1 MYRCIS
7 LWLVVAFAVGGCGDR
22 QTKTAAGGSGAP
34 QEIEPPAD
42 LVAQSRPPIPDLPV
56 PVVFDLDQGRSRSF
70 EAAGARWIHHVY
82 HGRADKFLVKRFY
95 ERHMPISRWALV
107 TDMFLTGVI
116 QMDFEK
122 ETERC
127 RITIA
132 ESGLFSSLDVT
143 VAVWTSG
150 PLRSSPSA
158 ADSRRK

>member
-1 MYRCIS
+1 MYRRMG
-7 LWLVVAFAVGGCGDR
+7 LWFAVVLAVGGCVSR
-22 QTKTAAGGSGAP
+22 QSSTASGGSTP
-34 QEIEPPAD
+34 QELEPPPD
-42 LVAQSRPPIPDLPV
+42 LVAQTRPPIADLPV
-56 PVVFDLDQGRSRSF
+56 PVVFDLDQGKSRSF

-82 HGRADKFLVKRFY
+82 YGRADKFLVKRFY
-95 ERHMPISRWALV
+95 ERHMPICRWAMV

-132 ESGLFSSLDVT
+132 ESGMFSSLQVT

-150 PLRSSPSA
+150 PLRSGPA
-158 ADSRRK
+158 VGDSRKK